1 MRIKCMRILPEIWQ
15 STLWPLSSSTR
26 NIALGNGSM
35 TVPSISMTSSL
46 PIGSARLLQLRRDGR
61 QGGPHFRVLHRLAP
75 GPPVPQPSRYSGVS
89 HQMARVFSLGA
100 GHRPLVAIDDQDEA
114 VVQYP
119 VYHIELAAV
128 SARPG

>member
-75 GPPVPQPSRYSGVS
+75 GPPVPPPPRHNCVC
-89 HQMARVFSLGA
+89 HQIARDFSL
-100 GHRPLVAIDDQDEA
+100 VARHLLI
-114 VVQYP
+114 
-119 VYHIELAAV
+119 V
-128 SARPG
+128 SIADHDYA